1 MPRRFEQASPIDRSA
16 LPRRRRIGLAIAAV
30 AFLAMVIGTN
40 VASPGSNAGLVSRVA
55 PGDRV
60 ATVTSG
66 PASTQPLSPSPS
78 PSQSPSLPA
87 VASPSAPQPAA
98 DRGSTTT
105 PVDHGPFTGDLMIAD
120 RQNGR
125 ILIVDRAGTVHWR
138 FPVHGSLPPG
148 QGFAADDAFLAPDG
162 KSIVANEEERQV
174 IVRIDVATRRV
185 VWEYGRYRVAGSARG
200 ELHTPDDAYPL
211 ADGHIVVADIGN
223 CRVIEIDQAK
233 RITRQWGRTGVCTD
247 RAPRSYGSPNGDT
260 PLPDGGLLITE
271 IKGSR
276 VVRLDR
282 AGHVVFDIHVP
293 TTYPSDAHLDA
304 RGNILVVDYANPG
317 AIVRLDRHGRVL
329 WRYAPRTGPGRLDH
343 PSLAID
349 LGNGLVAV
357 NDDFRHRVV
366 VIDPKT
372 NRIVWQYG
380 HTDRHSRSNGF
391 LFTPDGIDVIPP
403 AVAAAL

>member
-1 MPRRFEQASPIDRSA
+1 MHSSHPTAR
-16 LPRRRRIGLAIAAV
+16 
-30 AFLAMVIGTN
+30 
-40 VASPGSNAGLVSRVA
+40 
-55 PGDRV
+55 
-60 ATVTSG
+60 
-66 PASTQPLSPSPS
+66 
-78 PSQSPSLPA
+78 
-87 VASPSAPQPAA
+87 
-98 DRGSTTT
+98 
-105 PVDHGPFTGDLMIAD
+105 
-120 RQNGR
+120 
-125 ILIVDRAGTVHWR
+125 
-138 FPVHGSLPPG
+138 
-148 QGFAADDAFLAPDG
+148 
-162 KSIVANEEERQV
+162 SIVANEEERQV

-233 RITRQWGRTGVCTD
+233 RITRQWGRTGVCAD
-247 RAPRSYGSPNGDT
+247 HAPRSYGSPNGDT

-282 AGHVVFDIHVP
+282 AGQVVFDIHVP
-293 TTYPSDAHLDA
+293 TSYPSDAHLDA
-304 RGNILVVDYANPG
+304 AGNILVVDYASPG

-329 WRYAPRTGPGRLDH
+329 WRYAPRKGAGRLDH

-380 HTDRHSRSNGF
+380 HTDRHGRSNGY
-391 LFTPDGIDVIPP
+391 LFTPDGIDLIPP
-403 AVAAAL
+403 AVAASL